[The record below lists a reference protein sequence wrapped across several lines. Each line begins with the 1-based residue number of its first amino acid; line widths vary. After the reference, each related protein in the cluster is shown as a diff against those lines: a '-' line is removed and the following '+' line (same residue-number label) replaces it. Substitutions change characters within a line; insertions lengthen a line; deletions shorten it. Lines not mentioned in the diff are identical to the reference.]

1 MKLFKSKKG
10 QLGIIEAKF
19 MAMGVVVGLVLAIAI
34 IFMANKG
41 ILIPFKLTFLC

>member
-1 MKLFKSKKG
+1 MDKKA

-19 MAMGVVVGLVLAIAI
+19 LGIGILIGIILTIAI

-41 ILIPFKLTFLC
+41 IIIPFKLAFLCP